1 MLPYHTDRFEV
12 GIDEAGR
19 GPLLG
24 PVFAAAV
31 ILGDIDYEHPIAQ
44 MINDSKK
51 LSKKKRE
58 LCYDWITQNVLS
70 FGISFCT
77 EQEIDEMNILN
88 ATRHA
93 MKRAIN
99 SLSYTHFSLLVIDGV
114 RWEDKFDYE
123 TISVVKGDA
132 TYFNIACASIIAKV
146 AHDEYITTLCRLYP
160 SIDERYDIMNNMGY
174 GTPRHKEG
182 IRKYGKSKFHR
193 QSFNINL

>member
-1 MLPYHTDRFEV
+1 MEPFHTSQFEV

-24 PVFAAAV
+24 PVFAGAV
-31 ILGDIDYEHPIAQ
+31 ILGDVDYDHPIAQ

-58 LCYDWITQNVLS
+58 LCYNWISENVLS
-70 FGISFCT
+70 YSFGFCT
-77 EQEIDEMNILN
+77 EREIDEMNILN
-88 ATRHA
+88 ATKHA

-99 SLSYTHFSLLVIDGV
+99 SLSQNFSLLVIDGV
-114 RWEDKFDYE
+114 RWENEFDYE

-146 AHDEYITTLCRLYP
+146 AHDNYISKLCELYP
-160 SIDERYDIMNNMGY
+160 DLNEKYDLLSNMGY

-182 IRKYGKSKFHR
+182 IARFGKSQFHR
-193 QSFNINL
+193 QTFNIK